1 VQQAGTLFSLFAGL
15 AIVIACLG
23 LFGLATYTVQR
34 RKKEIGIRKALGATV
49 PQVVGLVSKEFL
61 QLVRIAAVV
70 GLPVAYLGMRRWLQ
84 DFAYQT
90 TVGADV
96 LIGAVALSLLVAAV
110 AVGYHA
116 VRAARLDPALTLRDE

>member
-1 VQQAGTLFSLFAGL
+1 L
-15 AIVIACLG
+15 
-23 LFGLATYTVQR
+23 
-34 RKKEIGIRKALGATV
+34 
-49 PQVVGLVSKEFL
+49 VG
-61 QLVRIAAVV
+61 IAAVV
-70 GLPVAYLGMRRWLQ
+70 GLPAAYLGMRRWLQ

-116 VRAARLDPALTLRDE
+116 VRAARLDPATTLRDE